1 MLMPRSVRI
10 FVCTQPQD
18 MRRGFDTLALAV
30 QQVLGEDPR
39 SGALF
44 VFTNRRR
51 SQLKALWWDRSGYCI
66 LYKRLHR
73 ALFQLPKPGASASSV
88 PIDGAC
94 LAELLRWVATRRGA
108 ISPLPA
114 SRSSSPASR

>member
-1 MLMPRSVRI
+1 MLMPRSVRV

-73 ALFQLPKPGASASSV
+73 ALFQLPKPGASSASSV

-94 LAELLRWVATRRGA
+94 LAELLQGVVTRRGA
-108 ISPLPA
+108 ISPLT
-114 SRSSSPASR
+114 

>member
-1 MLMPRSVRI
+1 
-10 FVCTQPQD
+10 

-73 ALFQLPKPGASASSV
+73 ALFALPKGGVPSASSV
-88 PIDGAC
+88 PIDGVC
-94 LAELLRWVATRRGA
+94 LAELLQGVATRRGA
-108 ISPLPA
+108 ISPLT
-114 SRSSSPASR
+114 